1 MLRNLGFA
9 AIVAMIAILCSQQV
23 VAQSGY
29 GKNQN
34 ITASATVYQPLT
46 IGSVSNF
53 NFGNI
58 KLGYNPIVNPQT
70 GVASNILSNSSVG
83 GMVVNGSAA
92 AKVIFSWGAG
102 QVDLTSGANT
112 MKYTPDVYG
121 GDAGA
126 QGSSVQLTSGSTAVT
141 LTGGSCQ
148 VWVGGELFDGVTGAA
163 VVPTTQAT
171 GTYSGTLN
179 LAVDYYQ

>member
-9 AIVAMIAILCSQQV
+9 AIVAMIAILCSQQLS
-23 VAQSGY
+23 AQSGY
-29 GKNQN
+29 GKNQD

-70 GVASNILSNSSVG
+70 NAASNILSNSSVG
-83 GMVVNGSAA
+83 GLVVNGSAA
-92 AKVIFSWGAG
+92 AKVIFTWTN
-102 QVDLTSGANT
+102 QIDLTSGANK
-112 MKYTPDVYG
+112 MKYTAAVNG

-126 QGSSVQLTSGSTAVT
+126 QGSSVPLTSGSTAVT

-148 VWVGGELFDGVTGAA
+148 VWVGGELFDGVLGTA
-163 VVPTTQAT
+163 VVPTAQAT